1 MITYRYASAF
11 LRDDFDRNESA
22 GKADAIP
29 KLYLSVT
36 GENDATLKSYRQ
48 RYLRLTSKMKLST
61 DDGHSF
67 ARAS

>member
-36 GENDATLKSYRQ
+36 GDNNATLKSYRQ
-48 RYLRLTSKMKLST
+48 GYLRLTSKMNLSV
-61 DDGHSF
+61 DEGRS
-67 ARAS
+67 